1 MINWYLSSL
10 HNAISVWE
18 RLSKVLLKNSY
29 VSLEMC
35 YYVKLTYITD
45 IQDNIYTNLATI
57 ISTLLLKCLC
67 HPPSLFLTCLT
78 GLNSHLKPVLKSR
91 SISKLPDN
99 FKKLYGFLMTERKE
113 TFAQNGLKNT
123 REEKNV
129 YICNFLCHSK
139 NDILVVIRIPV
150 YGTNKQTVN
159 QEMHK
164 LIFSSKHIFTKDIR
178 YRIQKR
184 NNQQPGTSNR

>member
-10 HNAISVWE
+10 HNAINVWE
-18 RLSKVLLKNSY
+18 RLSKVLLKNNY

-57 ISTLLLKCLC
+57 ISTLFLKCLC
-67 HPPSLFLTCLT
+67 HPSSLFLTCVT
-78 GLNSHLKPVLKSR
+78 GLSSHLKPVLKQR

-113 TFAQNGLKNT
+113 TFA
-123 REEKNV
+123 
-129 YICNFLCHSK
+129 
-139 NDILVVIRIPV
+139 
-150 YGTNKQTVN
+150 
-159 QEMHK
+159 
-164 LIFSSKHIFTKDIR
+164 
-178 YRIQKR
+178 
-184 NNQQPGTSNR
+184 